1 MTFTYRT
8 MTNKDKRQATP
19 PPPSCIRSPGMVESV
34 SMVTS
39 CCVQDSRGIA
49 AMYKLDLPADPKETA
64 AIERRR
70 NMEQQRQSRI
80 FNAKVRTIGVDV
92 PTLER
97 QMEERKAMEG
107 LERARDQAFDADRQR
122 CDKIAMML
130 EQRESQ
136 IARDLDKAV
145 LQFREQ
151 HQQPETRREY
161 DLYDPDALKKE
172 RPARVGDHDPR
183 CGPASLQ
190 KLAGEDLSEKERKKL
205 QTELSRKWLSE
216 QKEERKRSEAQKKY
230 ADELYDKKRVE
241 LDERALHLTKM
252 EEECRKAVNMAVTN
266 INQALAMESSE
277 RRKLEKQQEEENNF
291 AEIYNHL
298 TGDILTEN
306 PAMAA
311 SSYGPHR
318 VVPDRWKGMSPE
330 QLKSILEIQEQQQQ
344 EKQRLKEEEKREE
357 AEWDRQRMLAARAA
371 MTLEQQEEELN
382 REIRKR
388 MDQYNQQ
395 LSREQ
400 RAHLEYLEKVIY
412 TNNPTAH
419 YHRQF
424 NTTSR

>member
-1 MTFTYRT
+1 
-8 MTNKDKRQATP
+8 
-19 PPPSCIRSPGMVESV
+19 
-34 SMVTS
+34 
-39 CCVQDSRGIA
+39 
-49 AMYKLDLPADPKETA
+49 MYKLDLPADPKETA

>member
-1 MTFTYRT
+1 
-8 MTNKDKRQATP
+8 
-19 PPPSCIRSPGMVESV
+19 MVESV
-34 SMVTS
+34 PMVTI
-39 CCVQDSRGIA
+39 CCAQDSRGTA
-49 AMYKLDLPADPKETA
+49 AMYKLDLPADPKGAA

-92 PTLER
+92 PMLER
-97 QMEERKAMEG
+97 QMEERKAMER

-145 LQFREQ
+145 LKFREQ
-151 HQQPETRREY
+151 HQQPGTRREY

-190 KLAGEDLSEKERKKL
+190 KLAGEDLSEKERRKL

-216 QKEERKRSEAQKKY
+216 QKEERKRSEVQKKY

-252 EEECRKAVNMAVTN
+252 EEECLKAVNMAVTN

-298 TGDILTEN
+298 TGDMLTEN
-306 PAMAA
+306 PAMAT
-311 SSYGPHR
+311 SCYGPHR

-344 EKQRLKEEEKREE
+344 EKQRLKEEKKQEE
-357 AEWDRQRMLAARAA
+357 VEWDRQRMLAARAA

-388 MDQYNQQ
+388 VDQYNQQ

-400 RAHLEYLEKVIY
+400 RAHLEYLEKVVY

-419 YHRQF
+419 YHSQF

>member
-1 MTFTYRT
+1 
-8 MTNKDKRQATP
+8 
-19 PPPSCIRSPGMVESV
+19 MVESV

-80 FNAKVRTIGVDV
+80 FNAKVRTIGVDI

-205 QTELSRKWLSE
+205 QAELSRKWLSE

>member
-1 MTFTYRT
+1 
-8 MTNKDKRQATP
+8 
-19 PPPSCIRSPGMVESV
+19 
-34 SMVTS
+34 
-39 CCVQDSRGIA
+39 
-49 AMYKLDLPADPKETA
+49 MYKLDLPADPKETA

-97 QMEERKAMEG
+97 QTEERKAMEG
-107 LERARDQAFDADRQR
+107 LERARDRAFDADRQR

-130 EQRESQ
+130 EEREGQ
-136 IARDLDKAV
+136 VARDLDKAV

-151 HQQPETRREY
+151 HQQPGTRREY

-205 QTELSRKWLSE
+205 QAELSRKWLSD

-241 LDERALHLTKM
+241 LDERAQHLTKM

-266 INQALAMESSE
+266 LNQAL
-277 RRKLEKQQEEENNF
+277 
-291 AEIYNHL
+291 
-298 TGDILTEN
+298 
-306 PAMAA
+306 
-311 SSYGPHR
+311 
-318 VVPDRWKGMSPE
+318 
-330 QLKSILEIQEQQQQ
+330 
-344 EKQRLKEEEKREE
+344 RLKEEEKQEDV
-357 AEWDRQRMLAARAA
+357 EWDRQRMLAARAA

-388 MDQYNQQ
+388 TDQYNQQ

-400 RAHLEYLEKVIY
+400 RAHLEYLEKVVY

-419 YHRQF
+419 YHSQF

>member
-1 MTFTYRT
+1 
-8 MTNKDKRQATP
+8 
-19 PPPSCIRSPGMVESV
+19 MVESV

-80 FNAKVRTIGVDV
+80 FNAKVRTIGVDI

-145 LQFREQ
+145 LKFREQ

-172 RPARVGDHDPR
+172 RPARVGDHDPC

-205 QTELSRKWLSE
+205 QAELSRKWLSE

>member
-1 MTFTYRT
+1 
-8 MTNKDKRQATP
+8 
-19 PPPSCIRSPGMVESV
+19 MVESV

-80 FNAKVRTIGVDV
+80 FNAKVRTIGVDI

>member
-1 MTFTYRT
+1 
-8 MTNKDKRQATP
+8 
-19 PPPSCIRSPGMVESV
+19 MVESV

>member
-1 MTFTYRT
+1 
-8 MTNKDKRQATP
+8 
-19 PPPSCIRSPGMVESV
+19 MVESV

-205 QTELSRKWLSE
+205 QAELSRKWLSE

>member
-1 MTFTYRT
+1 
-8 MTNKDKRQATP
+8 
-19 PPPSCIRSPGMVESV
+19 MVESV

-145 LQFREQ
+145 LKFREQ

>member
-1 MTFTYRT
+1 
-8 MTNKDKRQATP
+8 
-19 PPPSCIRSPGMVESV
+19 MVESV

-145 LQFREQ
+145 LKFREQ

-205 QTELSRKWLSE
+205 QAELSRKWLSE

>member
-1 MTFTYRT
+1 
-8 MTNKDKRQATP
+8 
-19 PPPSCIRSPGMVESV
+19 
-34 SMVTS
+34 
-39 CCVQDSRGIA
+39 
-49 AMYKLDLPADPKETA
+49 
-64 AIERRR
+64 
-70 NMEQQRQSRI
+70 MEQQRQSRI
-80 FNAKVRTIGVDV
+80 FNAKVRTIGVDI

-145 LQFREQ
+145 LKFREQ

-205 QTELSRKWLSE
+205 QAELSRKWLSE

-318 VVPDRWKGMSPE
+318 VVPDRWKGMSSE